1 MVSVNSLHQKCRD
14 TIPEELLQYLPKK
27 WFILGHVLLF
37 QLHPKLDPW
46 KEIIG
51 KFLLEVDHRPV
62 RTAAMQTGKILG
74 DFRMPQYE
82 VVYPENDP
90 HTETIHK
97 EAGCIF
103 KLDPLKI
110 MFSPGNTEE
119 RQRLPSFVQENDVV
133 VDFFAC
139 VGQWSIPIGKHSKPK
154 KVYSIE
160 LNELAFSYLCENIQ
174 LNKLEDQIIPLLGDC
189 NEIAPEKCADH
200 VILGY
205 LFNTDKY
212 LQKGINALRSKKGGW
227 IHYHETLPHHEFP
240 YLSIKKIK
248 TASEA
253 LGFEIKEKKV
263 RLIKDYAPG
272 IVHGRVS
279 AYLKP
284 L

>member
-1 MVSVNSLHQKCRD
+1 MAGVTSLHQKCRGM
-14 TIPEELLQYLPKK
+14 IPEELLQYLPKK

-37 QLHPKLDPW
+37 QLHPNLHSW

-51 KFLLEVDHRPV
+51 KLLLDLDHRPV
-62 RTAAMQTGKILG
+62 RTAAMQTGTISG
-74 DFRMPQYE
+74 DFRIPQYE
-82 VVYPENDP
+82 VVYGIPQ
-90 HTETIHK
+90 TETIHK

-119 RQRLPSFVQENDVV
+119 RQRLPLFVQENDVV

-139 VGQWSIPIGKHSKPK
+139 VGQWSIPIGKVCR
-154 KVYSIE
+154 KVHAIE
-160 LNELAFSYLCENIQ
+160 LNESAYSYLCENIR
-174 LNKLEDQIIPLLGDC
+174 LNKLEKRIIPLQGDC
-189 NEIAPEKCADH
+189 REIAPEKVADH

-205 LFNTDKY
+205 LFETHKY
-212 LQKGINALRSKKGGW
+212 LQKAIKALKSEGGW

-240 YLSIKKIK
+240 RLSIKKIK
-248 TASEA
+248 TASKA
-253 LGFEIKEKKV
+253 LGYEIKDQKT
-263 RLIKDYAPG
+263 RLVKTYAPN

-279 AYLKP
+279 TYLKP

>member
-1 MVSVNSLHQKCRD
+1 MAIDSGIEGEERVRQLEIVAGKNS
-14 TIPEELLQYLPKK
+14 
-27 WFILGHVLLF
+27 
-37 QLHPKLDPW
+37 
-46 KEIIG
+46 
-51 KFLLEVDHRPV
+51 
-62 RTAAMQTGKILG
+62 
-74 DFRMPQYE
+74 
-82 VVYPENDP
+82 
-90 HTETIHK
+90 TETIHK

-103 KLDPLKI
+103 KLDPTKI

-119 RQRLPSFVQENDVV
+119 RQRLPGFVQENDIV

-139 VGQWSIPIGKHSKPK
+139 VGQWSIPIGKHRKPK
-154 KVYSIE
+154 RVYSIE
-160 LNELAFSYLCENIQ
+160 LNELAFSYLRENIR
-174 LNKLEDQIIPLLGDC
+174 LNKLEDRITPLLGDC

-212 LQKGINALRSKKGGW
+212 LPKSINTLRSKKGGW
-227 IHYHETLPHHEFP
+227 IHYHETIPQHEFP

-279 AYLKP
+279 ANLKP